1 MRRIEVAEMRFLR
14 SVAGYRLKDNKR
26 NDEIRVEHCGFKPQN

>member
-14 SVAGYRLKDNKR
+14 SVAGYRLKDN
-26 NDEIRVEHCGFKPQN
+26 EIRVEHCGFKPKS